1 MAGGESSAIQKR
13 ETVTALDTTEHAKRM
28 EAMRELIKKTVCPSG
43 INDAEFALFMEQA
56 KRSGLDPLL
65 KQAFCVPRRQKV
77 SRNGRD
83 EWVDKHEF
91 QPAEA
96 GMIARAERFPDFR
109 GVVASAV
116 YAEDEIMIDQGKG
129 EVLHRFN
136 PAKRKGSLVGA
147 WSRLVRDGKEP
158 IVIWVDFA
166 GYVQQSPLWA
176 KMPATMIEKVARV
189 GALRKAYP
197 EAFGGLYVA
206 GERPDDVDTGEDEP
220 AAPTL
225 SKPAMPATTATR
237 EAAQTLEKEPER
249 VPVVMFGGAAAP
261 KADVVDAETVPATPP
276 REPGSDDGDEGPEL
290 WETWVAELETVTTR
304 DAFKTY
310 ADRAKPLPAGSD
322 GRKAMSKALKSAD
335 ERLKKDGK

>member
-1 MAGGESSAIQKR
+1 MTAIVKADN
-13 ETVTALDTTEHAKRM
+13 VTALDTTEHAKRM
-28 EAMRELIKKTVCPSG
+28 EQMRDLIKKTVCPSG

-96 GMIARAERFPDFR
+96 GMIARAERFPDFH
-109 GVVASAV
+109 GVQASAV
-116 YAEDEIMIDQGKG
+116 YAEDEIIIDTGAG
-129 EVLHRFN
+129 TVVHRFN

-147 WSRLVRDGKEP
+147 WARLQRANKLP
-158 IVIWVDFA
+158 IIVWVDFS

-176 KMPATMIEKVARV
+176 KMPSTMIEKVARV

-206 GERPDDVDTGEDEP
+206 GERPDDVENGEDEP
-220 AAPTL
+220 AAPAL

-237 EAAQTLEKEPER
+237 EAAPTLERAPER
-249 VPVVMFGGAAAP
+249 VA
-261 KADVVDAETVPATPP
+261 ADVVDAETVPAKATDMPT
-276 REPGSDDGDEGPEL
+276 REPGQDDGEEEDPIAKEGAAVVAQAKEV
-290 WETWVAELETVTTR
+290 TTTVGYAELAR
-304 DAFKTY
+304 
-310 ADRAKPLPAGSD
+310 RAEKLPKGSPE
-322 GRKAMSKALKSAD
+322 RKQASDALKVAHARINGS
-335 ERLKKDGK
+335 K